1 MQFWILVGVTVTTLL
16 IVLALGLVA
25 GVAAYAT
32 GTFGRLGQAP
42 PDREPADLPD
52 DRTLL
57 RGDVDRVRFAVG
69 LRGYRMDQVDSV
81 LDRLASELD
90 ERDEYIGTLTGAL
103 NAAGAEVPK
112 RPERVALEAAAE
124 EPEVEATQQAD
135 EAADSDDAVQN
146 SERADA

>member
-1 MQFWILVGVTVTTLL
+1 MSTLL

-57 RGDVDRVRFAVG
+57 PGDVDRVRFAVG
-69 LRGYRMDQVDSV
+69 LRGYRMDQVDGV
-81 LDRLASELD
+81 LDRLASELN
-90 ERDEYIGTLTGAL
+90 ERDEYVGTLTGAL

-112 RPERVALEAAAE
+112 RPERVAPEAAVE

-135 EAADSDDAVQN
+135 DAADANDSVES